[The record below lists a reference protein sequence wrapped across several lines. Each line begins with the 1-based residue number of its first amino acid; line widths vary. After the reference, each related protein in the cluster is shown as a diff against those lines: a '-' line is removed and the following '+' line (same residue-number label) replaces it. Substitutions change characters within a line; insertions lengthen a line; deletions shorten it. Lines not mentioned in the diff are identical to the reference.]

1 MNYRK
6 NNMNSIDKQRGYRLK
21 EQKIYPR
28 LLGAAALAT
37 LTLFSLSCAGAPE
50 RDPTLNGVAYGDPR
64 FVAIGQRGAILTSA
78 DETAWISRGGRSPT
92 LHAIAYGAS
101 RFVAV
106 GANGTILSSGDGTRW
121 IERRR
126 NGASLQGLAY
136 VNDTFVAVGA
146 KGTILSS
153 SDGIIWSP
161 RSSGSSQELS
171 AISYGNDT
179 FVAVGAE
186 GTILT
191 SSYGSSWSPQSS
203 GTTQHLTALSYG
215 NGTFVAV
222 GANGTILS
230 SPDGLSW
237 SLQSSGS
244 SQNLRGISYGNDIF
258 VAVGLYGTILNSSD
272 GLSWSRHNT
281 SGHLYGLSYGD
292 GAFVAVGWGG
302 TILTSSDGISWSPR
316 SGDLSFA
323 YSCTNGTAATG
334 STATRETKC
343 SACDDGYRLTGGES
357 CVALCSENNGTYTLE
372 PTADNGGPP
381 LTLRMVSVPVGAGLN
396 FFTGINN
403 DGDATLDEPYS
414 IAETELTGGVY
425 QRVRDWAV
433 DSERGAARYG
443 FGDVFGSADQ
453 PVRINWHDSI
463 KFANA
468 LSEYCAATGST
479 PVYLVGVG
487 GAIMRTGLV
496 TGGALPTVSAR
507 ATGFRLPTAN
517 EWELAARYIRDGN
530 FDGDIKDEGEFYPG
544 NYASGATAPHTDAE
558 ATGRV
563 AWYSANSDGSIQ
575 PAVGQ
580 KRPNALGLYD
590 MSGSEGEWS
599 IDEVPSFPDVAYAL
613 GGRHDGDNSFLQIGR
628 RYRNDRDNAIPSVRL
643 VR

>member
-6 NNMNSIDKQRGYRLK
+6 NNMNNMNNIDKQRGYRLK

-28 LLGAAALAT
+28 LLGVAALAT

-78 DETAWISRGGRSPT
+78 DENTWISRGGGRPT

-106 GANGTILSSGDGTRW
+106 GANGTILSSGDGTVW
-121 IERRR
+121 IERRSG
-126 NGASLQGLAY
+126 GASLQGLAY
-136 VNDTFVAVGA
+136 VNNSFFAVGA

-258 VAVGLYGTILNSSD
+258 VAVGLYGTILSSSD
-272 GLSWSRHNT
+272 GLSWSRRNT

-302 TILTSSDGISWSPR
+302 TILTSSDGITWSPR
-316 SGDLSFA
+316 SGAISFA
-323 YSCTNGTAATG
+323 YSCTNGTAAEG
-334 STATRETKC
+334 STATRTTKC
-343 SACDDGYRLTGGES
+343 SACNDGYRLTGGES

-396 FFTGINN
+396 FFTGIND

-414 IAETELTGGVY
+414 IAETELTRRVY

-433 DSERGAARYG
+433 ASARGAARYE
-443 FGDVFGSADQ
+443 FGTVFGSADQ
-453 PVRINWHDSI
+453 PVLIRWQDST

-468 LSEYCAATGST
+468 LSEYCAATGIT
-479 PVYLVGVG
+479 PVYLDG
-487 GAIMRTGLV
+487 GAIRRTGPSDI
-496 TGGALPTVSAR
+496 TINPTVSAR
-507 ATGFRLPTAN
+507 ASGFRLPTN
-517 EWELAARYIRDGN
+517 HEWELAARYIRDGN

-544 NYASGATAPHTDAE
+544 NYASGADASISNAE

-563 AWYSANSDGSIQ
+563 AWYSANSNNNIQ
-575 PAVGQ
+575 PVGQ

-590 MSGSEGEWS
+590 MSGNVSEWS
-599 IDEVPSFPDVAYAL
+599 FDEVPGQPSRAYIL
-613 GGRHDGDNSFLQIGR
+613 GGHSQFDNSFLQIGR
-628 RYRNDRDNAIPSVRL
+628 RPSLARGNGYAVRL

>member
-1 MNYRK
+1 M
-6 NNMNSIDKQRGYRLK
+6 
-21 EQKIYPR
+21 
-28 LLGAAALAT
+28 
-37 LTLFSLSCAGAPE
+37 
-50 RDPTLNGVAYGDPR
+50 
-64 FVAIGQRGAILTSA
+64 AIGQRGAILTSA

-106 GANGTILSSGDGTRW
+106 GADGTILSSGDGTVW
-121 IERRR
+121 IERRSG
-126 NGASLQGLAY
+126 GASLQGLAY
-136 VNDTFVAVGA
+136 VNNIFVAVGA

-179 FVAVGAE
+179 FVAVGAN

-191 SSYGSSWSPQSS
+191 SPDDLTWSPQSS

-237 SLQSSGS
+237 SLQSSGT

-258 VAVGLYGTILNSSD
+258 VAVGLYGTILSSSD

-334 STATRETKC
+334 STATRATKC
-343 SACDDGYRLTGGES
+343 SACNDGYRLTGGES
-357 CVALCSENNGTYTLE
+357 CVALCSENNGIYTLE

-381 LTLRMVSVPVGAGLN
+381 LTLRMVPVPVGAGLN
-396 FFTGINN
+396 FFTGIN
-403 DGDATLDEPYS
+403 DDADATLDTPYS
-414 IAETELTGGVY
+414 IAETELTNGVY
-425 QRVRDWAV
+425 QRVHDWAE
-433 DSERGAARYG
+433 DSERGAARYE
-443 FGDVFGSADQ
+443 FGMTAYQIGGTATGTDGSADQ
-453 PVRINWHDSI
+453 PVRIDWHDSI

-479 PVYLVGVG
+479 PVYLDG
-487 GAIMRTGLV
+487 GAIMRTDPSHV
-496 TGGALPTVSAR
+496 ETTPTISAS
-507 ATGFRLPTAN
+507 ASGFRLPTN
-517 EWELAARYIRDGN
+517 HEWELAARYIRDGN

-544 NYASGATAPHTDAE
+544 NSASGATAPHTDAE

-563 AWYSANSDGSIQ
+563 AWYDANSNNSLQ
-575 PAVGQ
+575 PVGQ
-580 KRPNALGLYD
+580 KLPNALGLYD
-590 MSGSEGEWS
+590 MSGNEWEWS
-599 IDEVPSFPDVAYAL
+599 IDAVPTSPGNAYPL
-613 GGRHDGDNSFLQIGR
+613 GARFDSDNSHLRLGNRASRLGR
-628 RYRNDRDNAIPSVRL
+628 DTALVAIRL